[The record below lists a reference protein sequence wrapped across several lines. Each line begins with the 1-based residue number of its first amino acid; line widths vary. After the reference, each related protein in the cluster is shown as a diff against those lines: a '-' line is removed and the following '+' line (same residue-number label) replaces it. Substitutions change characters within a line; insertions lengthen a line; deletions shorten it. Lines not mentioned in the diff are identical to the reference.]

1 MGVIQDGRVAGTL
14 PSNEVFAV
22 HYPGYPSSTSRA
34 IQTLGG
40 TKAIVEARTSKSNNL
55 ELYFRPEDPN
65 SRPISGELGPC
76 SGLLLKI
83 SKTQSLSQNA
93 KCSTS
98 ADNGRNEVADEVKVN
113 AEIVARVTE
122 AYRFEGMADYQHVV
136 AGHADRVRTTKRSW
150 TEMDQTHFDRV
161 GLVDL
166 DQEDVMILPPPFF
179 SAKDTP
185 SNVVLKPSTMTSSKK
200 KQEEAVE
207 NYVEMNLEPALAI
220 DFNIKEIPKKINWE
234 EYVAHNSRMQEAL
247 LALSELFEE
256 RPIWHKES
264 LVQRLLE
271 KDLHFNHQSLKR
283 LLIMVAYY
291 FLGGPFR
298 MFWIRKGY
306 DPRQDSASCIY
317 QRVDFRV
324 PPALRRYCEIY
335 AAKGLKQRWKDLCKF
350 EAFPYKCHTSLQLFE
365 LVDDYIQEE
374 IKKPPKQ
381 TTCTYGSGW
390 FSQQEHDT
398 LKFRVMVRFLSVY
411 PQPGAQKLHKAASEY
426 FEKSKK
432 MCALKQCQKEDQ
444 QTHAD
449 DNLDENQHEMED
461 VATDN
466 LVADDDEEEEIDAYD
481 ALDLAE
487 EDDEF
492 SLHSDSYLGTG
503 SNSRNYLQD
512 LFDSFPA
519 TEVEGGKIHDDA
531 DSSDGEYQILEQ
543 DDDNYSD
550 DDYE

>member
-1 MGVIQDGRVAGTL
+1 MAEWREHCPALRPLPFTTL
-14 PSNEVFAV
+14 AILPQLLAPSKL
-22 HYPGYPSSTSRA
+22 S
-34 IQTLGG
+34 
-40 TKAIVEARTSKSNNL
+40 VELEQLCRIRQARTSKSNDL
-55 ELYFRPEDPN
+55 ELYFRPEDPYC
-65 SRPISGELGPC
+65 RPISGELGPC
-76 SGLLLKI
+76 SGLLLRI
-83 SKTQSLSQNA
+83 SKTRSLFEN
-93 KCSTS
+93 
-98 ADNGRNEVADEVKVN
+98 DRIEVADEVRVS

-136 AGHADRVRTTKRSW
+136 AGHADTTRMKKRSR

-185 SNVVLKPSTMTSSKK
+185 SNVVLKPSTFTSSKK
-200 KQEEAVE
+200 KQEEVVE
-207 NYVEMNLEPALAI
+207 NSVEMNMEPALAI
-220 DFNIKEIPKKINWE
+220 DFNIKEIPKKINWK
-234 EYVAHNSRMQEAL
+234 EYVAHISRMQESL
-247 LALSELFEE
+247 IALSELFEE
-256 RPIWHKES
+256 RPIWPKES

-271 KDLHFNHQSLKR
+271 KDLHFNHQTLKR

-324 PPALRRYCEIY
+324 PPELRRYCELY
-335 AAKGLKQRWKDLCKF
+335 AAKGLKQRWEDLCKF

-411 PQPGAQKLHKAASEY
+411 PQPGAQKLHRAASEC

-432 MCALKQCQKEDQ
+432 LCALKQCQKENQ

-449 DNLDENQHEMED
+449 DNVDGNQHEIE
-461 VATDN
+461 VVTTDN
-466 LVADDDEEEEIDAYD
+466 LAADDDQEEDIDAYD
-481 ALDLAE
+481 ALDLVD

-492 SLHSDSYLGTG
+492 SLHSDSYLDAG
-503 SNSRNYLQD
+503 SNSRNYLQE
-512 LFDSFPA
+512 LFDSFPS
-519 TEVEGGKIHDDA
+519 TEAGDGKIHDDA
-531 DSSDGEYQILEQ
+531 DSSDGDYQILEQ